1 MSEHVFPDRDTW
13 LAARRLGIGGSD
25 ASAVLGLSPFS
36 SPLQLWAEKRG
47 LLDPVEESEAMR
59 WGRILEP
66 LVADRYTEET
76 KRQLAPS
83 LPFTIRVHDERPWL
97 RATLDREITMAEGK
111 LVPAALELKT
121 TNGFRGDD
129 WDEEPPI
136 HVQIQGQH
144 QLLVTGWAWV
154 SFAVLIGGQTFKWC
168 DLERNDK
175 FLKLYEERARE
186 FWRRV
191 ELGDPPPAG
200 ATDREVLAALYP
212 KDTGATV
219 LLPAESA
226 EWDAVRVEADE
237 QIAGWKKRKDEAEA
251 KLRAAIG
258 EASHG
263 QVPRGGPRY
272 SCKLVERGGYT
283 VEPTSYR
290 QLRRYKGKST

>member
-1 MSEHVFPDRDTW
+1 MPTLVLADRETW
-13 LAARRLGIGGSD
+13 LVARREGIGGSD
-25 ASAVLGLSPFS
+25 APAVLGLSPFS

-47 LLDPVEESEAMR
+47 LLEPSVETEAMR
-59 WGRILEP
+59 WGRVLEP
-66 LVADRYTEET
+66 LVADRYAEET
-76 KRQLAPS
+76 GRQLSPAH
-83 LPFTIRVHDERPWL
+83 PFAIRVNADRTWL
-97 RATLDREITMAEGK
+97 RTTLDREIVSAEGK
-111 LVPAALELKT
+111 LIPAALELKT

-129 WDEEPPI
+129 WDEEPPL

-191 ELGDPPPAG
+191 ELGDPPTAG
-200 ATDREVLAALYP
+200 ADDREVLQALYP
-212 KDTGATV
+212 KDMGATII
-219 LLPAESA
+219 LPHESA

-237 QIAGWKKRKDEAEA
+237 HIAQWKKKKDEAEA

-258 EASHG
+258 DASYG
-263 QVPRGGPRY
+263 RVPSGGPRY
-272 SCKLVERGGYT
+272 SCRLVERDAYT
-283 VEPTSYR
+283 VEPSSYR
-290 QLRRYKGKST
+290 QLRRLKN